1 MRMSRSWN
9 AAVVAVLTAGGLALG
24 AASPAATAQA
34 GGRRVRTAGAAPAGP
49 AARLP
54 VPGSLDGVAARSP
67 GSAWAVGQ
75 TSSDSTA
82 SDRPILA
89 HWNGTAW
96 RTVTS
101 PALPS
106 RGALNAVATFPGGG
120 WAVGQAGVLV
130 GGGVPRL
137 LIVRLA
143 GTAVRRVPIPG
154 PGDGELFG
162 VAATSAANAWAVGRS
177 DRPLILHW
185 NGTAWTRARLP
196 SPVGLGVFTAVA
208 ATSRTNAWAV
218 LNPARQPGRA
228 RIVHWNGMRWGQVVS
243 PAIGG
248 SYRLFGVAAI
258 SARNAWAVG
267 FTGSGR
273 TVILHWDGLRWN
285 PVPSPDGF
293 LLAVS
298 ASSADNAWAV
308 GLTGS
313 GTRAL
318 ALHWN
323 GRSWKQAT
331 TPDSGLHSH
340 LGGVSFIPPSRH
352 AWAVGNTAPPVA
364 TLILQ
369 WNGTA
374 WH

>member
-1 MRMSRSWN
+1 
-9 AAVVAVLTAGGLALG
+9 VLTAGGLALG
-24 AASPAATAQA
+24 AASPAAAA
-34 GGRRVRTAGAAPAGP
+34 PSGGREVRTAFAAPAGP
-49 AARLP
+49 AAGLP

-75 TSSDSTA
+75 TSSDSTE

-89 HWNGTAW
+89 HWNGTGW
-96 RTVTS
+96 RTVSS
-101 PALPS
+101 PALPA
-106 RGALNAVATFPGGG
+106 RGGLNAVATFTGGG

-130 GGGVPRL
+130 HGGDPRN

-143 GTAVRRVPIPG
+143 GTTARRMPIRPA
-154 PGDGELFG
+154 DGELFG
-162 VAATSAANAWAVGRS
+162 VAATSAANAWAVGGDDS
-177 DRPLILHW
+177 PLILHW
-185 NGTAWTRARLP
+185 NGTVWKRAPLP

-228 RIVHWNGMRWGQVVS
+228 RIVHWNGRRWGQVVS
-243 PAIGG
+243 PAIGA
-248 SYRLFGVAAI
+248 SYRLFGVAAT

-267 FTGSGR
+267 FTGSGQA
-273 TVILHWDGLRWN
+273 VILHWGGLRWKR
-285 PVPSPDGF
+285 VPSPDGF

-308 GLTGS
+308 GVTAS
-313 GTRAL
+313 GGL

-323 GRSWKQAT
+323 GRSWKQVM
-331 TPDSGLHSH
+331 TPPSNFLA
-340 LGGVSFIPPSRH
+340 GVSFIPPSRH
-352 AWAVGNTAPPVA
+352 AWAVGGSGGA
-364 TLILQ
+364 TLILH

-374 WH
+374 WR